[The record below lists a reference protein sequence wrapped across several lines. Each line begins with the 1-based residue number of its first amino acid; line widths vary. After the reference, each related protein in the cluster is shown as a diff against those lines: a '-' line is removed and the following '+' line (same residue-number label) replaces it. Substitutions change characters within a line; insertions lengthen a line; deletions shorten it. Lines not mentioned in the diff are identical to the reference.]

1 MNDCIFCK
9 IIKGEIPC
17 TKIYEDNKFLAFL
30 DIAPVNFGHTLII
43 PKEHFKDTLETPDEI
58 LSELIIVGK
67 RIGGALIKS
76 LPAEGF
82 NLSTNN
88 GEAAGQVVFH
98 THFHIIPRRSDDG
111 LTHWPKKE
119 YKEGEAEGVAEK
131 IKKAIE

>member
-9 IIKGEIPC
+9 IIKGEIPS
-17 TKIYEDNKFLAFL
+17 TKIYEDNNFLAFL

-88 GEAAGQVVFH
+88 GEVAGQVVFH
-98 THFHIIPRRSDDG
+98 THFHIIPRRVDDG

-119 YKEGEAEGVAEK
+119 YKEGEAGEVAEK